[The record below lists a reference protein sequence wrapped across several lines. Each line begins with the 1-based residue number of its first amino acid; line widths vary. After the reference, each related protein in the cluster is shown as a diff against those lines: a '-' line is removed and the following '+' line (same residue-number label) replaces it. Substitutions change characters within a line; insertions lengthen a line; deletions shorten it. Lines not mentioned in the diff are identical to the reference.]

1 MAGLP
6 MGIYVR
12 RAEFPFCIAAI
23 GCIELSPCDDL
34 QGRWGQA
41 MIELRQ
47 LNYFVA
53 VAEELHFGRAAQ
65 RLHIAQP
72 ALSVQIQGLER
83 QLDVRLLERSKRS
96 VALTAAGELFLE
108 QARLTLHQAQHAEQ
122 VGRQASRAELGRIA
136 IGYGTS
142 VPFTGTL
149 SAILRAFRATHSAV
163 ELTLTEMSAAA
174 QSVALEDGTL
184 DFGFFRCGYAER
196 RPGLLLAPLLRERY
210 DVVLAASHRLAAQ
223 PSIAVEEL
231 ANEDFIE
238 YSTAA
243 GSALTVP
250 AREICRRA
258 GFEPRV
264 TQTVSQMTTM
274 VSLAAAGLGVAM
286 VPHSVSHMQVEDAA
300 FRPLSVEDSSLL
312 VFAYRRNERAPATL
326 ALIQEAKRLAAT
338 LASVAPQALH
348 FPVGA
353 NR

>member
-1 MAGLP
+1 
-6 MGIYVR
+6 
-12 RAEFPFCIAAI
+12 
-23 GCIELSPCDDL
+23 
-34 QGRWGQA
+34 
-41 MIELRQ
+41 MIELRH
-47 LNYFVA
+47 LSYFVA
-53 VAEELHFGRAAQ
+53 VAEELHFGRAAL

-72 ALSVQIQGLER
+72 ALSMQIQGLER
-83 QLDVRLLERSKRS
+83 KLDVRLLERSKRS

-136 IGYGTS
+136 IGYGSS

-149 SAILRAFRATHSAV
+149 SAILRAFRSAHSAV
-163 ELTLTEMSAAA
+163 ELTLTEMSASA
-174 QSVALEDGTL
+174 QSEALEEGAL

-223 PSIAVEEL
+223 PSIAAEEL

-238 YSTAA
+238 YASST
-243 GSALTVP
+243 GSALTLP

-264 TQTVSQMTTM
+264 AQTVSQITTM
-274 VSLAAAGLGVAM
+274 VSLAAAGLGVAV
-286 VPHSVSHMQVEDAA
+286 VPHSVSHMHIEDAA
-300 FRPLSVEDSSLL
+300 FRPLAVEDSSLL

-326 ALIQEAKRLAAT
+326 ALIHEAKRLAAA
-338 LASVAPQALH
+338 LAPPPPQAL
-348 FPVGA
+348 GARAAA

>member
-1 MAGLP
+1 
-6 MGIYVR
+6 
-12 RAEFPFCIAAI
+12 
-23 GCIELSPCDDL
+23 
-34 QGRWGQA
+34 

-53 VAEELHFGRAAQ
+53 VAEELHFGRAAL

-72 ALSVQIQGLER
+72 ALSMQIQGLER

-96 VALTAAGELFLE
+96 VALTTAGELFLE
-108 QARLTLHQAQHAEQ
+108 QARLTLHQALHAEQ

-136 IGYGTS
+136 IGYGSS

-149 SAILRAFRATHSAV
+149 SAILRAFRSTHLAV
-163 ELTLTEMSAAA
+163 ELTLTEMSASA
-174 QSVALEDGTL
+174 QSAALEDGTL

-210 DVVLAASHRLAAQ
+210 DVVLAASHPLAARR
-223 PSIAVEEL
+223 SILVEEL

-238 YSTAA
+238 YATAT
-243 GSALTVP
+243 GSSLAVP

-264 TQTVSQMTTM
+264 AQTATQITTM
-274 VSLAAAGLGVAM
+274 VSLAAAGLGVAV
-286 VPHSVSHMQVEDAA
+286 VPHSVSSLQMDDAA
-300 FRPLSVEDSSLL
+300 FRPLAVEDSSLL

-326 ALIQEAKRLAAT
+326 ALIQEAKRLAAV
-338 LASVAPQALH
+338 LAAKAPQPLRA
-348 FPVGA
+348 PAGTGG
-353 NR
+353 